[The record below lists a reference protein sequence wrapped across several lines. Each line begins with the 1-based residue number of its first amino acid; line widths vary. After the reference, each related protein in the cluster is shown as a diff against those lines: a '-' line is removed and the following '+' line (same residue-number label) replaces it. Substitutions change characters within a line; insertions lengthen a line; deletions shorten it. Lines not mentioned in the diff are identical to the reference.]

1 MLGNNDVPHTKVRCA
16 PRHSYRTRRA
26 RSLVRGCLWAP
37 RKVTRWS
44 GMTIK
49 RQGKNMTSLRLGL
62 RVGGWQAHTYQG
74 WRIRALYAL
83 E

>member
-1 MLGNNDVPHTKVRCA
+1 
-16 PRHSYRTRRA
+16 
-26 RSLVRGCLWAP
+26 
-37 RKVTRWS
+37 
-44 GMTIK
+44 MTIK

-62 RVGGWQAHTYQG
+62 RVGGWQAHTNQG